1 MAATKKWQLCFVLIN
16 SVLLNLSCVWRQ
28 HRTVYICITH
38 MRRRY
43 FYVHGFFFFFFV
55 VPNMSA
61 RHLRTLSP
69 TSTSSSSFPPP
80 PLFFWSLF
88 PPSLLCFTFFLSFLS
103 PSTPAFVF
111 IPFCLLPPPPPP
123 PPRRNFL
130 FLFFLY
136 SKKGFVRA
144 NARLAERAGHRCC
157 GSCCCS
163 VPQPNA
169 LRVTRYTFTNAFQR
183 VGLLHCVNFHI
194 CFTPPH
200 GQLYA
205 VFGEL
210 ISFSEGWVLP
220 L

>member
-16 SVLLNLSCVWRQ
+16 SVLLNLSCIWRQ

-69 TSTSSSSFPPP
+69 TSSSSSSFHPPP
-80 PLFFWSLF
+80 FFFLVSLSPLPPLLHFLPFFSL
-88 PPSLLCFTFFLSFLS
+88 PLHSRLCFYSFLS
-103 PSTPAFVF
+103 PPA
-111 IPFCLLPPPPPP
+111 PPPP
-123 PPRRNFL
+123 PPRRYFL